1 MTREEIAEPLA
12 PCSDRHCILAPQPR
26 GPGMYTQG
34 GCMHI
39 KERGPGMTKFLM
51 ALGGEIVRLRA
62 LPVLATCGECGW
74 ATDDPDSPTDPGS
87 GEWCGRD
94 ERKRQIRTDAAPPS
108 WCQYRGKR

>member
-1 MTREEIAEPLA
+1 MTREEIADPLA

-62 LPVLATCGECGW
+62 LPVIATCGECG
-74 ATDDPDSPTDPGS
+74 
-87 GEWCGRD
+87 
-94 ERKRQIRTDAAPPS
+94 
-108 WCQYRGKR
+108 